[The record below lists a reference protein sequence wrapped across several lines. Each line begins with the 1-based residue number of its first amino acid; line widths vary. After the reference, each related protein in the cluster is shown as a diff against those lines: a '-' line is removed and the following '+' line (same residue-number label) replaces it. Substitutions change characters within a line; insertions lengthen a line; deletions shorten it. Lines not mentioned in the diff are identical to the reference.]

1 MLPKSQAASARTVT
15 MEKLVNLCKRRGL
28 VFPTSDI
35 YGGLGST
42 FDYGPLGVELK
53 RNVKEAWWR
62 EMVQRRSDVLG
73 LDSAILQHP
82 RTWEASGHLQNF
94 TDPLVDC
101 KNCKQRFRADHVQGE
116 RCPECGG
123 ELTEARQFN
132 LMFKTFM
139 GPLEDTA
146 NTVYLR
152 PETAQG
158 IFANFA
164 NVIDTQRVKLPFGI
178 AQTGK
183 SFRNEITPGNFI
195 FRTREFEQM
204 EMEFF
209 VKPDPDEEQ
218 RWFDYWVN
226 ERFNWYVRYGIASE
240 RLRLRP
246 HAQDEL
252 SHYSRGTTDVEYLY
266 PFGWGELEG
275 VARRGSFDLDQ
286 HAKFSGKDLTYFD
299 EEAKA
304 RYRPW
309 VIEPAAGVDR
319 AMLAFMLDAYDEDV
333 VENETRIVLRL
344 DPRLAPIKGGSLPVA
359 EKGRTAGKGA
369 ERARNARA
377 SFHHRL
383 RSGGIDRTAL
393 SAPGRNRHAVRRH
406 DRSSDDGRRYGD
418 AARSRYDAAGAN
430 PNRFAGSDDRRSDR
444 IVSREL
450 VRSSSWELLQRPI
463 ATTEVTR
470 RECARL

>member
-1 MLPKSQAASARTVT
+1 LPLESAAEPKRAVT
-15 MEKLVNLCKRRGL
+15 MEKMVNLCKRRGL

-62 EMVQRRSDVLG
+62 ETVQARADVLG

-101 KNCKQRFRADHVQGE
+101 KSCKQRFRADHLDGD

-132 LMFKTFM
+132 LMFKTYV
-139 GPLEDTA
+139 GPVEDTA
-146 NTVYLR
+146 SIIYLR

-158 IFANFA
+158 IFTNFA
-164 NVIDTQRVKLPFGI
+164 NIIDTQRVKLPFGI
-178 AQTGK
+178 AQIGK
-183 SFRNEITPGNFI
+183 SFRNEITPGNFV

-209 VKPDPDEEQ
+209 IKPEPPEEQ
-218 RWFDYWVN
+218 KWFDYWVD
-226 ERFNWYVRYGIASE
+226 ERFGWYLKYGIK
-240 RLRLRP
+240 RDHLRLRP
-246 HAQDEL
+246 HANDEL

-286 HAKFSGKDLTYFD
+286 HARYSGKDLTYFD
-299 EEAKA
+299 EETKS

-319 AMLAFMLDAYDEDV
+319 AMLAFLLDAYDEDV
-333 VENETRIVLRL
+333 VENEERIVLRL
-344 DPRLAPIKGGSLPVA
+344 DPRLAPIKVAVYPLLRKAGQPEKAQKVREMLQRYFTVASDQAGS
-359 EKGRTAGKGA
+359 
-369 ERARNARA
+369 
-377 SFHHRL
+377 
-383 RSGGIDRTAL
+383 I
-393 SAPGRNRHAVRRH
+393 
-406 DRSSDDGRRYGD
+406 GRRYRRMDEVGTPFGVTID
-418 AARSRYDAAGAN
+418 HQTME
-430 PNRFAGSDDRRSDR
+430 DDTVTVRDR
-444 IVSREL
+444 DSTQQERVAITDLAV
-450 VRSSSWELLQRPI
+450 VLLERI
-463 ATTEVTR
+463 GWLR
-470 RECARL
+470 

>member
-1 MLPKSQAASARTVT
+1 LSEAAEATPTGKRPVT
-15 MEKLVNLCKRRGL
+15 MEKIVNLCKRRGL

-42 FDYGPLGVELK
+42 FDYGPLGTELK

-62 EMVQRRSDVLG
+62 DMVQTRTDVIG

-101 KNCKQRFRADHVQGE
+101 KSCKQRFRADHIQGD
-116 RCPECGG
+116 RCPACGG
-123 ELTEARQFN
+123 ELTAARQFN
-132 LMFKTFM
+132 LMFRTFM
-139 GPLEDTA
+139 GPVEDTA
-146 NTVYLR
+146 STVYLR

-209 VKPDPDEEQ
+209 VKPDPVEEQ
-218 RWFDYWVN
+218 SWFDYWVGT
-226 ERFNWYVRYGIASE
+226 RFSWYVKYGVKADH
-240 RLRLRP
+240 LRLRP
-246 HAQDEL
+246 HAADEL
-252 SHYSRGTTDVEYLY
+252 SHYSRGTTDVEFLY

-275 VARRGSFDLDQ
+275 IARRGSYDLDQ
-286 HAKFSGKDLTYFD
+286 HAQFSGKDLTYFD

-319 AMLAFMLDAYDEDV
+319 TMLAFLLDAYDEDV
-333 VENETRIVLRL
+333 VENEERIVLRL
-344 DPRLAPIKGGSLPVA
+344 DPRLAPIKVAVYPLLRKLGQPEKAHEVQAMLQRNFTVAYDQAGS
-359 EKGRTAGKGA
+359 
-369 ERARNARA
+369 
-377 SFHHRL
+377 
-383 RSGGIDRTAL
+383 I
-393 SAPGRNRHAVRRH
+393 
-406 DRSSDDGRRYGD
+406 GRRYRRMDEIGTPCGVTID
-418 AARSRYDAAGAN
+418 HQTMEDNTVTLR
-430 PNRFAGSDDRRSDR
+430 DRDTTTQER
-444 IVSREL
+444 IAVPEL
-450 VRSSSWELLQRPI
+450 VHVLIERIGWHK
-463 ATTEVTR
+463 
-470 RECARL
+470 